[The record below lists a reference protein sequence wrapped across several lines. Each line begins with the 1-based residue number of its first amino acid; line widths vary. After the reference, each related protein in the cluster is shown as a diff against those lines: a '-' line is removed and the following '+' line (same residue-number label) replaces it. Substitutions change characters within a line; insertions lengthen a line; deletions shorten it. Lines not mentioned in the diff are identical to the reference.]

1 MKTIEDTAAQESG
14 LAAEL
19 KDDPVLLA
27 FYQRKLLIR
36 NWPGSRT
43 ATEKRYCQLIYHAK
57 HCAADGGDPT
67 GYPDLP
73 LPYEDTDA
81 PTGEHVK

>member
-1 MKTIEDTAAQESG
+1 MTLEEAAAEASG
-14 LAAEL
+14 LAAEYQHDE
-19 KDDPVLLA
+19 KLLE
-27 FYQRKLLIR
+27 FYKRKLLQR

-43 ATEKRYCQLIYHAK
+43 QTEKRYCQLVYHAK
-57 HCAADGGDPT
+57 HCVAVGGDPT